1 MEPRDY
7 ALIAQNLL
15 FHGVDFTSLDYMLE
29 HCSIRGLA
37 ADEMLLQPEIPNH
50 HLYLILEGELS
61 VQLVAQTQEPLK
73 HTTLAA
79 GVCAGEISI
88 VDGKLPSALVM
99 ATKPSRV
106 LAVPHDTVWS
116 LVDHSHEVARN
127 LLGIVAGRMRHDNA
141 ALITSQKHKV
151 QFEHQAYVDALT
163 GLHNRRWM
171 DDAFPRTLQRCLL
184 DRQPVALMLADIDH
198 FKCVNDTYGHLVGDV
213 ALEIIA
219 ECMTKNLRPN
229 DLLVRYGGEEF
240 VILLPGSDLEEA
252 KLIAERLRSAVAD
265 CAVRS
270 DDFIIRVTV
279 SIGIAPV
286 NGESRLQTLL
296 DAADQALY
304 RAKQSGRNRVEV
316 LSVPPLESAARR

>member
-1 MEPRDY
+1 MDPRDF

-15 FHGVDFTSLDYMLE
+15 FRGVDFPSIDYMLE
-29 HCSIRGLA
+29 HCSIRELA

-61 VQLVAQTQEPLK
+61 VQLAAQTQEPLK

-88 VDGKLPSALVM
+88 VDGKLPSALVA

-127 LLGIVAGRMRHDNA
+127 LLGIVAGRMRYDNA

-252 KLIAERLRSAVAD
+252 ELIAERLRSAVAD

-286 NGESRLQTLL
+286 NGESGLQTLL

-316 LSVPPLESAARR
+316 LSAPPLESAARR